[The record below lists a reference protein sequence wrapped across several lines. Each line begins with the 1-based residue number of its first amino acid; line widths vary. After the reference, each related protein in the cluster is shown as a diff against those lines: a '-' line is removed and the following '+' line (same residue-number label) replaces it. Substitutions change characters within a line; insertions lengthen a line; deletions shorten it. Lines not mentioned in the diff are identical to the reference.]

1 MAKKEKPKTLAIRCL
16 LQYGIEFD
24 IHSYAYE
31 ARGGTRVS
39 SQALGVDEHSVIKT
53 LAMETETRAPLIVL
67 MHGDCEVSL
76 KQLARVL
83 GVKSVMPC
91 DPKTADRH
99 TGYQVGGTS
108 PFGTRKPMPV
118 YVEQS
123 ILDLE
128 KIYINGGK
136 RGMLVSMNPRD
147 LTRALDVTP
156 VCVAIE
162 R

>member
-1 MAKKEKPKTLAIRCL
+1 
-16 LQYGIEFD
+16 
-24 IHSYAYE
+24 
-31 ARGGTRVS
+31 
-39 SQALGVDEHSVIKT
+39 VDEHSVIKT

-76 KQLARVL
+76 KQLAHVL